1 MAFVESAFQ
10 KSWESMFQ
18 LATFCQVLAIINHTL
33 CVLNL
38 FPIMQDAV
46 FLSSKLH
53 HKYNSGV
60 LS

>member
-38 FPIMQDAV
+38 FPIMQDVV
-46 FLSSKLH
+46 FLSQQATP
-53 HKYNSGV
+53 
-60 LS
+60 